1 MRKIDVHKKAEIWDL
16 GKRFLLT
23 VLLSSPF
30 IFYGIPHWL
39 RPTGNE
45 SRSLFQG
52 IDYRREVRSVPRPL
66 VIHTVAIDLTAPG
79 IEVLVTPGN
88 ATPDNTETNART
100 TSEFLQ
106 AFKLQLAVNANFFW
120 YFREK
125 TPWDYFPKSG
135 DRVNTVGQSISNG
148 VSYSKAE
155 PDWSVLCF
163 SSTHRASIISEGK
176 CPIGTQQAVAG
187 STTLVDKSE
196 PLKARQDTADS
207 DGLYSRTVVAVD
219 RSGEKLWIIAVDD
232 KQPLYSE
239 GVTLAEMTALV
250 MELGAYAAVN
260 LDGGGSTTLV
270 SETRSGV
277 KILNAP
283 IQTKIPMRERPV
295 ANHLGFYA
303 NPLRHY

>member
-1 MRKIDVHKKAEIWDL
+1 MNWDL
-16 GKRFLLT
+16 GKRLLLT
-23 VLLSSPF
+23 IILSLPF
-30 IFYGIPHWL
+30 VFYGIPHWL
-39 RPTGNE
+39 RPIGNE

-52 IDYRREVRSVPRPL
+52 IDYRRQVRSVPRPL
-66 VIHTVAIDLTAPG
+66 VIHTVTIDLANPG
-79 IEVLVTPGN
+79 IKVLVTPGN
-88 ATPDNTETNART
+88 ATPDNTETNAKT
-100 TSEFLQ
+100 TSEFLRT
-106 AFKLQLAVNANFFW
+106 FKLQLAVNANFFW

-148 VSYSKAE
+148 VAYSEAE
-155 PDWSVLCF
+155 ADWSTLCF
-163 SSTHRASIISEGK
+163 SSTQQASIVSQGT
-176 CPIGTQQAVAG
+176 CPIGTRQGVAG
-187 STTLVDKSE
+187 STTLVDKGE
-196 PLKARQDTADS
+196 PLETRQGTADS
-207 DGLYSRTVVAVD
+207 DGLYSRTVVAID
-219 RSGEKLWIIAVDD
+219 RSGEKLWIIAVDN
-232 KQPLYSE
+232 KQPHYSE
-239 GVTLAEMTALV
+239 GVTLAEMTSLV

-270 SETRSGV
+270 SEASSGV

>member
-1 MRKIDVHKKAEIWDL
+1 MNRNLAGRL
-16 GKRFLLT
+16 GLTILLG
-23 VLLSSPF
+23 LPL
-30 IFYGIPHWL
+30 IFYGISHGW
-39 RPTGNE
+39 RPVGRE

-52 IDYRREVRSVPRPL
+52 IEYRREVRSHPRSL
-66 VIHTVAIDLTAPG
+66 VIHQVTIDLMAPG
-79 IEVLVTPGN
+79 IGVFVTPGN

-100 TSEFLQ
+100 TSDFLKE
-106 AFKLQLAVNANFFW
+106 FKLQLAINANFFW

-148 VSYSKAE
+148 VDYSAAE
-155 PDWSVLCF
+155 PTWSALCF
-163 SSTHRASIISEGK
+163 SIDRHARIEKSGD

-187 STTLVDKSE
+187 SMMLVDQSK
-196 PLKARQDTADS
+196 PLETPENTADS
-207 DGLYSRTVVAVD
+207 DGLYSRTVAAVD
-219 RSGEKLWIIAVDD
+219 RQGEKLWIIAVDD

-250 MELGAYAAVN
+250 MELGAYAAIN

-270 SETRSGV
+270 TETSSGI
-277 KILNAP
+277 KILNSP
-283 IQTKIPMRERPV
+283 IHTKIPLRERPV

-303 NPLRHY
+303 KPKEN